1 MIITLT
7 GDEKRIRS
15 LRQDDLDILR
25 EWDSD
30 PELQQ
35 LTGRKFDADEE
46 MTGWWTAV
54 ERDRSRLAVAI
65 VDNEGRLIGD
75 IELEN
80 VSWRAREAELRIAIG
95 DKTYWNRGFGTEA
108 LTEMANVASE
118 QLGLKSLYLRVSEKN
133 VRAIHSYRKVGFRKV
148 GRLSATG
155 RLQGRQNL
163 VLMRLNLVS
172 SSQGVSDRA
181 TNEGL
186 VSTAR

>member
-1 MIITLT
+1 MIITLN

-15 LRQDDLDILR
+15 LRRDDLDILR

-46 MTGWWTAV
+46 MTGWWASV

-95 DKTYWNRGFGTEA
+95 DKTCWNRGFGTEA
-108 LTEMANVASE
+108 LTEMANVAWA

-163 VLMRLNLVS
+163 VLMRLNLAS

-181 TNEGL
+181 ANDGL